1 MRIETE
7 ERGNVNILAVDCIS
21 DFEEDQHGVLS
32 RIITP
37 KGSSAAVGST
47 VAEINFSEAKALE
60 MKDVWMPKEYASMK
74 EGKIIRWFKWVGDKV
89 SPSTS
94 PS

>member
-1 MRIETE
+1 MQIETE

-47 VAEINFSEAKALE
+47 VAEIEIFE
-60 MKDVWMPKEYASMK
+60 D
-74 EGKIIRWFKWVGDKV
+74 KISDEDDGGDEWYDKY
-89 SPSTS
+89 
-94 PS
+94 